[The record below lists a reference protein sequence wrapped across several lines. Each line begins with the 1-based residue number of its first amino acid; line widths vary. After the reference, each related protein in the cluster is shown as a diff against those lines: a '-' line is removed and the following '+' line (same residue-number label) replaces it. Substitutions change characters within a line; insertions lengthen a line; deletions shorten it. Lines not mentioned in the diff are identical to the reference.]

1 MFNEFSVPDRPHA
14 SNPHR
19 PCLRKEVVRR
29 LFMIAFAALTISQ
42 TTGCNLNK
50 LAFTDAWMIS
60 YRDSVWSKRA
70 FNLNYANCDQPYAE
84 DFEAGFCAGYQAVA
98 CGGDGYVPAM
108 PPADYRSFEY
118 QSPEGA
124 QCVNAWFE
132 GYPAGVAAARK
143 DDVGTY
149 HNVLISRMINAA
161 VTQSESDQKLPSD
174 VPIMSPESAKGAA
187 ATNQPVYTAPPIP
200 PMQPVSSS
208 NPLPFPRS
216 LPGMPAP
223 EMLPGGPIAMP
234 PASESIPAT
243 IVPQNSE
250 AATDNRQSESEVA
263 SSGALPPIVT
273 GTGVMPEQRNEPTPT
288 AARPD
293 YSESNRRS
301 R

>member
-1 MFNEFSVPDRPHA
+1 MFNEFSVPDWPHA

-19 PCLRKEVVRR
+19 PCLRKKVVRR
-29 LFMIAFAALTISQ
+29 LFMIVFAVLTITQ

-50 LAFTDAWMIS
+50 LAFTDAWMLS

-84 DFEAGFCAGYQAVA
+84 DFEAGFCAGYQDVA

-161 VTQSESDQKLPSD
+161 VTQSETDQKLPSD
-174 VPIMSPESAKGAA
+174 VPIISPDLARGAA
-187 ATNQPVYTAPPIP
+187 PTNRPVYTAPPVP
-200 PMQPVSSS
+200 PTQPASTTTPVA
-208 NPLPFPRS
+208 FPRS
-216 LPGMPAP
+216 QPGMRAP
-223 EMLPGGPIAMP
+223 VIVPNGPMP
-234 PASESIPAT
+234 MPSTPESIPVTTA
-243 IVPQNSE
+243 PENSE
-250 AATDNRQSESEVA
+250 TVIGNAQTEAQVATAD
-263 SSGALPPIVT
+263 ALPPIVT
-273 GTGVMPEQRNEPTPT
+273 GSGVMPEQLTEPTPT
-288 AARPD
+288 AMRPA
-293 YSESNRRS
+293 YSGSNRRS